1 MNDLSTSDFAGL
13 EYSHQQRCN
22 ERQWADL
29 DDEDGENCSPEED
42 ALLLSILTA
51 FVVLLCLLGYYGSS
65 IVSLI
70 SFLFLKVMP

>member
-1 MNDLSTSDFAGL
+1 MNDLTTSDFAGL
-13 EYSHQQRCN
+13 EYSHKQRTD